1 MLVKLAVLA
10 VACTTVLAGSAEARP
25 TNRFITLGQSIGS
38 VRLGMTQAQVR
49 QILGPGTPLGSPY
62 NHRLTVNYP
71 KPGLYVQY
79 GDGKAVGIV
88 TSNPAY
94 TTTKGIGVG
103 RSTEAEVQGAY
114 PAAQCLSSNGNYSC
128 ELKGA
133 SVGPGIARFT
143 AFACSQD
150 GQHDVV
156 SIAVGYGKA

>member
-1 MLVKLAVLA
+1 
-10 VACTTVLAGSAEARP
+10 
-25 TNRFITLGQSIGS
+25 
-38 VRLGMTQAQVR
+38 
-49 QILGPGTPLGSPY
+49 
-62 NHRLTVNYP
+62 VNYP